1 MNASTSKACFAQH
14 VNFDCSILGLI
25 IQVMITIFRKI
36 RHSLLTENKFTRYLL
51 YATGE
56 ILLVVIGILLALQI
70 DNWNQDRLDRKE
82 KRNLL
87 DKVQTE
93 FRSNRELLADYKAAC
108 KQTMKNLNALLELVG
123 SNRETLEAQNLDSIF
138 YNSFLGEELGLSEN
152 SINSI
157 IQSGQLRLFKNE
169 PITTLF
175 QQWNAVSSIRER
187 REEKL
192 DYWTNNH
199 FIPFLLPYISFK
211 EMDSNSGY
219 FWSGKSNLKPDYYP
233 LFQRIEFENLL
244 DNTLWMN
251 QQVLLRLEES
261 EVLIEEI
268 IRESQVLETE

>member
-1 MNASTSKACFAQH
+1 
-14 VNFDCSILGLI
+14 
-25 IQVMITIFRKI
+25 MIAFFRKI
-36 RHSLLTENKFTRYLL
+36 RHSLLAENKFTRYLL
-51 YATGE
+51 YAIGE

-70 DNWNQDRLDRKE
+70 NNWNQDRLDLRE

-87 DKVQTE
+87 EKVQTE
-93 FRSNRELLADYKAAC
+93 FRSNKDLLTDYKAAC
-108 KQTMKNLNALLELVG
+108 QQTMINLNTLLELVG

-157 IQSGQLRLFKNE
+157 IQSGQLRLFRNE

-199 FIPFLLPYISFK
+199 FIPYLLPYISFK
-211 EMDSNSGY
+211 EMDSYSGY

-233 LFQRIEFENLL
+233 LFQKIEFENLL

-251 QQVLLRLEES
+251 QQVLIRLEES
-261 EVLIEEI
+261 EVLIDEI
-268 IRESQVLETE
+268 LRETRSQESE